1 MVVEIAIYIIKKNI
15 SNNIFNYIINIINLK
30 KMKEKS
36 CTICSQVGQK
46 IVYFIFQKL
55 LNYFYINK
63 L

>member
-1 MVVEIAIYIIKKNI
+1 MVVEIATYIIKKDI
-15 SNNIFNYIINIINLK
+15 SNNIFNYIINIINLN
-30 KMKEKS
+30 KMKEKL
-36 CTICSQVGQK
+36 CTICSQIGQR